1 MPLELS
7 EKQRAS
13 ADPPCHIVTEPSHLA
28 RVRGV
33 NGNIALTAD
42 EMTRLRV
49 IDHDAFKVQVTVFRP
64 PVSAKKATRR
74 LRIYQLHINAWVWEQ
89 R

>member
-1 MPLELS
+1 MTTRLHNYAEVRAYLGKEHLTPL
-7 EKQRAS
+7 
-13 ADPPCHIVTEPSHLA
+13 
-28 RVRGV
+28 
-33 NGNIALTAD
+33 AD